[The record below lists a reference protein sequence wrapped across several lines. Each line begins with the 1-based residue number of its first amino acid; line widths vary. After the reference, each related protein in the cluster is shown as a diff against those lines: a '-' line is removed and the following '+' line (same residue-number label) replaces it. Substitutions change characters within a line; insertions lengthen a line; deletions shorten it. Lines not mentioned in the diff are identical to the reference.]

1 MTTPTT
7 NPQAGLPQLQAE
19 LRAAFEKR
27 LTTPTNQTVGT
38 PLTPKQ
44 MQDWEENSL
53 LAGGWTR

>member
-1 MTTPTT
+1 MSQPI
-7 NPQAGLPQLQAE
+7 PYPLAGLPQLQAE
-19 LRAAFEKR
+19 FRAAFEKR
-27 LTTPTNQTVGT
+27 LADPTSQPPGT